1 MVLKLRERIEN
12 HREGSCDEDDS
23 DRLSDLTQQV
33 KINKQVIL
41 KLESKLEEKDTR
53 LKRTEMA
60 VTAKDELLEAK
71 REIIDIVKTK
81 LKIFEQDGNI
91 QDSDNVTS
99 NSKSSATD
107 NNNNDNG
114 DRAKKALHKGIEE
127 CCEFIEIH
135 GTNGAILNGTLQ
147 WMSI

>member
-1 MVLKLRERIEN
+1 M
-12 HREGSCDEDDS
+12 
-23 DRLSDLTQQV
+23 
-33 KINKQVIL
+33 
-41 KLESKLEEKDTR
+41 
-53 LKRTEMA
+53 KRTEMA

-71 REIIDIVKTK
+71 REIIDILKTK

-91 QDSDNVTS
+91 QYSDNVTR
-99 NSKSSATD
+99 NSKSWATD

-114 DRAKKALHKGIEE
+114 DRAKKVLHKGIKE

-147 WMSI
+147 WMSIKRSMLPMLKKVYGEFVVTPFRERILKDRERQKQ